1 MPLVE
6 EHEGPDIMLST
17 VERIQALLEQAETPV
32 SRNWLLD
39 QLAEHGHTTTRQRLN
54 RALGHFFALELAV
67 EGSKGIQ
74 WTHTTSQDLRRA
86 AATGREL

>member
-6 EHEGPDIMLST
+6 DKEGPDVMLST
-17 VERIQALLEQAETPV
+17 VERVQALLQDAEVPV
-32 SRNWLLD
+32 SRNQLL
-39 QLAEHGHTTTRQRLN
+39 QRLADHGHTTTRQRLN

-74 WTHTTSQDLRRA
+74 WTHTTSEDLRRA
-86 AATGREL
+86 VATGREL